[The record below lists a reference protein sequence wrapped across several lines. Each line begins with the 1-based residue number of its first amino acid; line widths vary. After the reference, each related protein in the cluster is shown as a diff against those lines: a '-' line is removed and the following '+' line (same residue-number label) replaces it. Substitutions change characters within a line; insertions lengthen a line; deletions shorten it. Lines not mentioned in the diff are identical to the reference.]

1 MHYRDRSGTKSQSL
15 RRQRVLKNA
24 TFKFFPP
31 EVAAK
36 GASKSDVIPLLQKVQ
51 VENGYVP
58 EESIHE
64 ISQLTGAAESDIYS
78 VVTFYKQFRLKPP
91 GKNLLK
97 VCDGTACHV
106 NDSTMLLNVIK
117 EELKLDDSSDT
128 SNDGLFT
135 VETVACLGCCSIGPV
150 IFINED
156 VHGKL
161 TAQSVRK
168 LLKEYQRKARN

>member
-1 MHYRDRSGTKSQSL
+1 M
-15 RRQRVLKNA
+15 LKNA
-24 TFKFFPP
+24 TYKFFSP
-31 EVAAK
+31 EVIAK

-51 VENGYVP
+51 VANGYVP
-58 EESIHE
+58 EEAIHE
-64 ISQLTGAAESDIYS
+64 ISRLTSAAESDIFS
-78 VVTFYKQFRLKPP
+78 VVTFYKQFRLRPP
-91 GKNLLK
+91 GKYLIK

-106 NDSTMLLNVIK
+106 NDSMLLLDVIR
-117 EELKLDDSSDT
+117 EDLKLHDSNDT
-128 SNDGLFT
+128 TDDGLFT

-150 IFINED
+150 LFVNED